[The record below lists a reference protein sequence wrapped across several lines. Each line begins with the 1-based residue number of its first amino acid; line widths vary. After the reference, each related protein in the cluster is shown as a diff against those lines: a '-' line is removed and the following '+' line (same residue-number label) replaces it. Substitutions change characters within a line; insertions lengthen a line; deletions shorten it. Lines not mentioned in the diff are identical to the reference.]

1 MSSCVASGTSDPAT
15 QAVFDMA
22 KANDPTGLR
31 TVGVITKCD
40 ASQHPDEILR
50 CAQNEVLQL
59 SHGWFVVRNRSRSE
73 ADQGISSGKRQQ
85 LEDEFFAKEPW
96 TDLQSNRRGTPALKK
111 YLTDLLCTNIETI
124 FPSLLND
131 IEHRQQSLSQDT
143 LDLGHPRSSV
153 EDKRLYLSRI
163 AQDFNANMSDTL
175 RGRYEAMK
183 SDSVKLRTLIRQMND
198 TFAEEII
205 NRGHLLSFASI
216 PEPPVGKT
224 PGVSSLGSST
234 TKASTPRSRSND
246 TVKASLIG
254 DESTPPPSSFAA
266 RLARQ
271 RGSSPYARKSSY
283 PEADDTSLS
292 ESSDE
297 DVIDKVAHGVNG
309 MRLSTDYSQSEDA
322 GLYSTPSKQ
331 ERLSVASTP
340 SRGGVVSKGSFS
352 SAHSTLTAAST
363 VEDSMEEPGS
373 TVKPQSK
380 MANLH
385 GDIIYEWIGR
395 EVKASRGTELP
406 GTINPNVLP
415 VLFRHQASKW
425 EAIAKKHVQTVVKH
439 VDSACITTLDHSCKD
454 NAVNKRLGKLIR
466 TAKEKSQQKA
476 FDALNDRITTMNTR
490 HLQTNNPDFEKRVD
504 EARRLRFSAALHQYK
519 IANPVG
525 KPSIDQ
531 SNKMV
536 IDLNQ
541 VDLLFNNVHMA
552 VARNLEIDIH
562 DILKSYY
569 EIERTN
575 FIENV
580 NQLIVEAYLND
591 PQGPCLQFSPMYL
604 SGLGNEEID
613 RLAAEDEK
621 LVEKRQECEA
631 KLRQLEK
638 VRGIAER
645 YV

>member
-1 MSSCVASGTSDPAT
+1 
-15 QAVFDMA
+15 MA
-22 KANDPTGLR
+22 KANDPIGRR

-50 CAQNEVLQL
+50 CAQNEVLHL

-73 ADQGISSGKRQQ
+73 ADQGISSVKRQQ

-96 TDLQSNRRGTPALKK
+96 TDLQPNRRGTPALKK

-131 IEHRQQSLSQDT
+131 IEHRHQSLSKDA
-143 LDLGHPRSSV
+143 LDLGQPRSSV

-183 SDSVKLRTLIRQMND
+183 NDSVKLRTFIRQMND
-198 TFAEEII
+198 DFAEEII
-205 NRGHLLSFASI
+205 NHGHLLSFASI
-216 PEPPVGKT
+216 PESQTGKR
-224 PGVSSLGSST
+224 SGSSSFGSNAT
-234 TKASTPRSRSND
+234 GVSTPRPRSND
-246 TVKASLIG
+246 ANKAPLSV
-254 DESTPPPSSFAA
+254 DEPAPPSSSFGP
-266 RLARQ
+266 RLTRQ
-271 RGSSPYARKSSY
+271 RGSSPYARKFSY

-297 DVIDKVAHGVNG
+297 DVIDKMAHSVNG
-309 MRLSTDYSQSEDA
+309 MRLTTDYNQTENA
-322 GLYSTPSKQ
+322 GLFSTPSKQ
-331 ERLSVASTP
+331 ERLSVSSTP

-352 SAHSTLTAAST
+352 SAQSTLTAPST
-363 VEDSMEEPGS
+363 VEDSMEEPVSVG
-373 TVKPQSK
+373 KPQQK
-380 MANLH
+380 VANPH
-385 GDIIYEWIGR
+385 CDIIYEWIGR

-425 EAIAKKHVQTVVKH
+425 EGIAKKHLHNVVKR
-439 VDSACITTLDHSCKD
+439 VDSACIATLDQSCKD
-454 NAVNKRLGKLIR
+454 NSVNKRLGKLLR
-466 TAKEKSQQKA
+466 NAKEKSQQKA
-476 FDALNDRITTMNTR
+476 FDALNDRIATMQTR

-504 EARRLRFSAALHQYK
+504 EARRLRFSAALQHYK
-519 IANPVG
+519 IANSVG
-525 KPSIDQ
+525 KSSTDQ
-531 SNKMV
+531 SNKLV
-536 IDLNQ
+536 INLNHL
-541 VDLLFNNVHMA
+541 DLLFNNVHMA

-645 YV
+645 YI

>member
-1 MSSCVASGTSDPAT
+1 MASGTNDPAT

-22 KANDPTGLR
+22 KSNDPAGRR

-73 ADQGISSGKRQQ
+73 ADQGISSEKRQQ
-85 LEDEFFAKEPW
+85 LEDDFFSKDPW
-96 TDLQSNRRGTPALKK
+96 TDLPASRRGTIALKK

-124 FPSLLND
+124 FPSLLKD
-131 IEHRQQSLSQDT
+131 IEHRHQSLSQDAIS
-143 LDLGHPRSSV
+143 LGHPRSSV

-175 RGRYEAMK
+175 RGRYEAIS

-198 TFAEEII
+198 DFAEEII

-216 PEPPVGKT
+216 PDPQFAKSSGISSSGSSAT
-224 PGVSSLGSST
+224 TTGVSRPG
-234 TKASTPRSRSND
+234 SRSKSAN
-246 TVKASLIG
+246 KASLVV
-254 DESTPPPSSFAA
+254 DEPTPPSSSFSF
-266 RLARQ
+266 RLAQQ

-283 PEADDTSLS
+283 PEADETSVS

-297 DVIDKVAHGVNG
+297 DVIEKMAQSVQG
-309 MRLSTDYSQSEDA
+309 MRLTTDYNQSENT
-322 GLYSTPSKQ
+322 GSHSTPSKQ

-340 SRGGVVSKGSFS
+340 SRGGAVSKGSFS
-352 SAHSTLTAAST
+352 SARSTSTAAST
-363 VEDSMEEPGS
+363 VEDFVEEPS
-373 TVKPQSK
+373 TTGRSQQKVVNP
-380 MANLH
+380 NY
-385 GDIIYEWIGR
+385 DIIYEWIGR

-425 EAIAKKHVQTVVKH
+425 EGIARKHLHNVVKH
-439 VDSACITTLDHSCKD
+439 VNTACIATLDHACKD

-466 TAKEKSQQKA
+466 NAKEQSQQKA
-476 FDALNDRITTMNTR
+476 FDALNDRISTMHTR

-504 EARRLRFSAALHQYK
+504 EARRLRFSAALQQYK
-519 IANPVG
+519 TANPYG
-525 KPSIDQ
+525 KASVDL
-531 SNKMV
+531 SSKLV
-536 IDLNQ
+536 INLDH

-621 LVEKRQECEA
+621 LVEKREECEA